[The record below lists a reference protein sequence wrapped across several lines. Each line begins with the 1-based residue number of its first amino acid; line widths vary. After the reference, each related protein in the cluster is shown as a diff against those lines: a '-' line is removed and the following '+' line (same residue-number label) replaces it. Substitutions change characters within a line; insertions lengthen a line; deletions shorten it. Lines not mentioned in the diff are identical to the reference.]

1 MPDNADVIETIARI
15 IAEEQ
20 PSVALTGAG
29 ISVPSG
35 IPDFRSSG
43 GLWETFDPET
53 YATAAAWR
61 RSPGKVWDM
70 FRAVGKLLVASKPN
84 AAHVALGELE
94 AMGLV
99 EAVITQNI
107 DGLHQA
113 GGSTSVIELHG
124 NGRVIVCGRCGRRLT
139 EAEEMAI
146 LAAPGLPTCAA
157 DGGPMR
163 PAVVLF
169 GEQLPEE
176 ALRAAFSLAGGCRSM
191 LVVGTS
197 GMVVPASALP
207 YEARRRGAK
216 IIEVN
221 LQSTALTP
229 LAHVSL
235 FDSVDLALPAI
246 LRAVKLRYSKM

>member
-20 PSVALTGAG
+20 PCVALTGAG

-35 IPDFRSSG
+35 IPDFRSRG
-43 GLWETFDPET
+43 GLWEKFDPET
-53 YATAAAWR
+53 YATASAWR

-70 FRAVGKLLVASKPN
+70 FRDVGNLLVASRPN
-84 AAHVALGELE
+84 AAHLALGELE

-99 EAVITQNI
+99 KAVITQNI

-124 NGRVIVCGRCGRRLT
+124 NGRVIVCERCGRRLT
-139 EAEEMAI
+139 EEEELAI

-157 DGGPMR
+157 DGGTVR
-163 PAVVLF
+163 PDVVLF
-169 GEQLPEE
+169 GEPIPEE
-176 ALRAAFSLAGGCRSM
+176 ALRVAFSLAGACRSM

-197 GMVVPASALP
+197 GMVIPASTLP
-207 YEARRRGAK
+207 CEARRRGAK

-229 LAHVSL
+229 ISHLSL
-235 FDSVDLALPAI
+235 FDSVDLSLPAL
-246 LRAVKLRYSKM
+246 LRAIQKGYSKV

>member
-1 MPDNADVIETIARI
+1 MRDKTDVIETIARI
-15 IAEEQ
+15 MAEEQ
-20 PSVALTGAG
+20 PCVALTGAG

-35 IPDFRSSG
+35 IPDFRSRG

-61 RSPGKVWDM
+61 RSPGKVWDL

-84 AAHVALGELE
+84 PAHVALGELE

-99 EAVITQNI
+99 KAVITQNI

-124 NGRVIVCGRCGRRLT
+124 NGRAIVCERCGRRLT
-139 EAEEMAI
+139 EEEEMAI

-157 DGGPMR
+157 DGGMVR
-163 PAVVLF
+163 PDVVLF
-169 GEQLPEE
+169 GEPLPEE
-176 ALRAAFSLAGGCRSM
+176 ALRVAFSLAGECRSM

-197 GMVVPASALP
+197 GMVIPASTLP

-229 LAHVSL
+229 TSHVSL
-235 FDSVDLALPAI
+235 FDSVDLALPA
-246 LRAVKLRYSKM
+246 LLQALKQRNSEM